1 MLSVPV
7 FIVMVGMTVLI
18 AGSLESI
25 GLASLRPL
33 LLLQFMLL
41 AGFLAQCVAAG
52 PYIEPNATNAI
63 LAGMLGG
70 SAMAVQNALV
80 QISLKGAPSTAVMTS
95 NVTRFALDVS
105 KVLFGGDP
113 ADMAKARNRAARTL
127 AVIVGFATAAWV
139 RQARRRL
146 ACGHWCR
153 RLASPC
159 SRLQWDL
166 RPSPP
171 RKSLMSE
178 AGLWASSPSVQV
190 SGRWPHARLTSAL
203 WSATPTLL
211 FGLRLWA
218 AVCLALY
225 VAFWLQLDNAYW
237 AGTSAAIVC
246 QPSLGASLRKGWFRM
261 VGTAIGAVAIVV
273 LTAYFPQERTGFLLG
288 LALWG
293 AACGFLATLLRNFAA
308 YSAALAGYT
317 AAIIA
322 SDELG
327 AVGGANGDAFMLA
340 ITRASEICIG
350 IVCAGVVL
358 AGTDFGGA
366 RRRLAVNAADH

>member
-127 AVIVGFATAAWV
+127 AVIVGFAVGCRLGAAGEAALGLYVVTGAAGWPRLARV
-139 RQARRRL
+139 CNGICGRARR
-146 ACGHWCR
+146 G
-153 RLASPC
+153 
-159 SRLQWDL
+159 
-166 RPSPP
+166 
-171 RKSLMSE
+171 KSLMSE
-178 AGLWASSPSVQV
+178 AGLWASSPSVRV

-203 WSATPTLL
+203 WSATPALL

-246 QPSLGASLRKGWFRM
+246 QPSLGASLRKGWFRISPLY
-261 VGTAIGAVAIVV
+261 G
-273 LTAYFPQERTGFLLG
+273 
-288 LALWG
+288 
-293 AACGFLATLLRNFAA
+293 
-308 YSAALAGYT
+308 
-317 AAIIA
+317 
-322 SDELG
+322 
-327 AVGGANGDAFMLA
+327 
-340 ITRASEICIG
+340 
-350 IVCAGVVL
+350 
-358 AGTDFGGA
+358 
-366 RRRLAVNAADH
+366 

>member
-80 QISLKGAPSTAVMTS
+80 QISVKGAPSTAVMTS

-127 AVIVGFATAAWV
+127 AVIVGFAVGCRLGAAGEAALGLYVVTGAAGWPRLARV
-139 RQARRRL
+139 CNGICGRARR
-146 ACGHWCR
+146 G
-153 RLASPC
+153 
-159 SRLQWDL
+159 
-166 RPSPP
+166 
-171 RKSLMSE
+171 KSLMSE
-178 AGLWASSPSVQV
+178 AGLWASSPSVRV

-203 WSATPTLL
+203 WSATPALL

-237 AGTSAAIVC
+237 AGTSAAIAWPFAARA
-246 QPSLGASLRKGWFRM
+246 QQSAKLPSVGFLGPNTRSAANEWVAAFVLRLNELGWIEGRTITIEYRWVEGRTERF
-261 VGTAIGAVAIVV
+261 AEIGAEFVRLNVNVIVRV
-273 LTAYFPQERTGFLLG
+273 GNSCCHGKSSKNSKANRIETGER
-288 LALWG
+288 
-293 AACGFLATLLRNFAA
+293 
-308 YSAALAGYT
+308 S
-317 AAIIA
+317 
-322 SDELG
+322 
-327 AVGGANGDAFMLA
+327 GGIG
-340 ITRASEICIG
+340 EICS
-350 IVCAGVVL
+350 VEV
-358 AGTDFGGA
+358 DEK
-366 RRRLAVNAADH
+366 